1 MKRFLA
7 LLVFSLTLLQPVA
20 ARAAEWVPI
29 GPFGGTAKSLVVAPS
44 DPRVL
49 YAGTRGAGVFR
60 STDGGRSWE
69 RRNGHGTGALLDLDI
84 LAVAVDP
91 SDPDRVYAGTLRRG
105 LSRSIDGGESWT
117 VPAQGEGLGASVQ
130 AIVVDPAHPSTA
142 YASRNGSLLKTVDR
156 GATWTPLAGAPY
168 FAISLALDPSAPRTI
183 YAGNLEGVFRSTN
196 GGVTWTRLPGTGN
209 GTVNALAV
217 DPRNPATVYA
227 AFYSYPEIRYQLFK
241 SVDRGQT
248 WRRSSRGLGVET
260 GVALYSLA
268 VDPVAPATLYAGTSR
283 GVYKSTNAG
292 RTWQPSN
299 QGASDL
305 PVSALAVHP
314 SAPSVLWAGT
324 GTFDIQGAGVFRT
337 TNGGATW
344 APSRRGFSASWVASL
359 ALGPVSSGET
369 PVIYVGNPGQGVY
382 GSRNEGASWESL
394 STGLRGGNVETL
406 LVHPDDPAILYAGT
420 DAGVARSTDGGATW
434 RRRNQGLTDAQG
446 KVATVFSL
454 AFQEGDPE
462 TLYAGANQQIFKS
475 TDGGSSWRVTAN
487 LPGSLIVSLATSPDD
502 PAALYAGGT
511 AVVDRRADR
520 QTYKSADGGESWSPL
535 PLQATNVRVAAD
547 PGDAEVVL
555 AIFVGNRLY
564 RSADGGASFQVV
576 ELTSPAGNLR
586 VNAVAFDR
594 VSGMAYLAAV
604 NPLQET
610 LILESRDAGVT
621 WTPLP
626 DEGLVNSLVQI
637 LQVDEAGTLYAG
649 TRWGGVYRLERD

>member
-1 MKRFLA
+1 MRR
-7 LLVFSLTLLQPVA
+7 LLFFVLSLLGLLPVDA
-20 ARAAEWVPI
+20 WAAEWIPI

-69 RRNGHGTGALLDLDI
+69 RRNGDREGVLLDLDI

-91 SDPDRVYAGTLRRG
+91 RDPGRVYAGTWRRG
-105 LSRSIDGGESWT
+105 LFRSIDGGASWNAPT
-117 VPAQGEGLGASVQ
+117 QGPGAGASVQ
-130 AIVVDPAHPSTA
+130 AIVVDPSRPANA
-142 YASRNGSLLKTVDR
+142 YASRNGDLLKTVDR
-156 GATWTPLAGAPY
+156 GATWTRLAGAPY
-168 FAISLALDPSAPRTI
+168 GTISLALDPQAPRTI

-196 GGVTWTRLPGTGN
+196 GGATWTRLQGTGT
-209 GTVNALAV
+209 GTVYALAV

-227 AFYSYPEIRYQLFK
+227 AMLVYATSRYELFK

-248 WRRSSRGLGVET
+248 WRRSSRGLDVET
-260 GVALYSLA
+260 GVRLFSLA
-268 VDPVAPATLYAGTSR
+268 IDPVSSATLYAGTSR

-299 QGASDL
+299 QGVSGLA
-305 PVSALAVHP
+305 VSALAVHP
-314 SAPSVLWAGT
+314 SATSVLWAGT
-324 GTFDIQGAGVFRT
+324 GTFDVQGAGVFRT

-359 ALGPVSSGET
+359 ALGPVSSGAT

-382 GSRNEGASWESL
+382 GSRNGGASWESL
-394 STGLRGGNVETL
+394 STGLRGGNVEAL

-434 RRRNQGLTDAQG
+434 RRRNQGLTDPQG
-446 KVATVFSL
+446 KVAAVVSL

-475 TDGGSSWRVTAN
+475 TDGGSSWRATAN

-502 PAALYAGGT
+502 PAAIYAGGA

-520 QTYKSADGGESWSPL
+520 QTYKSEDRGESWSPL
-535 PLQATNVRVAAD
+535 PLRATNVRVAAD
-547 PGDAEVVL
+547 PGDADAVL
-555 AIFVGNRLY
+555 AAFVGNRLY
-564 RSADGGASFQVV
+564 RSADGGASFQGVD
-576 ELTSPAGNLR
+576 LPSLAGNLR

-594 VSGMAYLAAV
+594 LSGVAYLAAV
-604 NPLQET
+604 SPLQET

-626 DEGLVNSLVQI
+626 DAGLVNSLVQI